1 MIKSALHSENIEQY
15 LKERYFV
22 ERELMGQ
29 RTSNSK
35 GEKSTSNTRILE
47 ELFIEKVLQ
56 DPYFSI
62 YVCKMIEESDFNHND
77 VLAYVNYIILEKY
90 LDTSTLFDTSIVEK
104 TSFYSTQMESG
115 IDGLIDKFS
124 GMTEIADLK
133 YNDYYDSLR
142 IKGDKTV
149 LKAIEATPAKNEKI
163 NVRWQD
169 ESPFCWN
176 GEYGLHFERL
186 SKNNTKHHRNN
197 ESDRRIHEM
206 EKKDVLKHLSF
217 NDLRDQTRFLCKNIK
232 SYLIYYS
239 SDKRYLKTS
248 LFAFLNFKPDF
259 LCEIKTA
266 LEKHGMIEYKNDT
279 NIAQFLKFYMDATFI
294 SQVSW
299 FNSLEEKQKIE
310 ILNRYYDDV
319 NLHIS
324 DTNLNLFGKHG
335 LLHDLTYTE
344 ARKLYHEKDYDNAI
358 FISDKVFENTNDEFL
373 KYLCVSLIADTYQV
387 KNDYNSALK
396 YFEMAYD
403 ISKRFACGM
412 KLTESLNTLRR
423 KFPHTPDG
431 DYRQYRSNMDDFHLI
446 QYVEL
451 LNIAEMH
458 CYLKSK
464 DRADE
469 CFRKLN
475 DDIRCFSIPKRIYIL
490 YQLATFCDRYQD
502 LLEYRLYQKVV
513 KLAES
518 YEDDMLDSIED
529 DMEKE
534 IFYLLEYDDSLTKEI
549 CVRKWIDNM
558 RDISIEFKNKIA
570 EIPSKDDSGT
580 DLIKIYSDYNQ
591 CLSWNPKHYEKIN
604 PILESSGLTSI
615 VLDTYSIVPITIEP
629 WRILTRIENVIRDL
643 EKNKANTGVTF
654 QGLEYQDIIQRLDL
668 ACSRCYYALDN
679 FDTAENILKEIIAN
693 SRDEE
698 VLFNAHCI
706 LGMSL
711 IKNWD
716 VRSGIN
722 ELEKAVDMNELNGL
736 LFEICMYELLQL
748 ENKEIFYKVQD
759 SIVNKIN
766 LNPINRE
773 NYRKNGYCLASW
785 QFNEFGLTDEAMHF
799 IEKGLSA
806 EENELVKISL
816 LEEKAYISFLD
827 GNFEISESIL
837 NNILHISLS
846 NQNNSAEYYLLCSS
860 AWHKLS
866 IICAKKHEFDKAAKY
881 IDGAISSLNKCENH
895 DEVVKDR
902 IGSYSRLK
910 EMYNILSEHVLLL
923 DKIDIK
929 EVTDIFITANE
940 IISNGLEQNYNNEFD
955 FKLAF
960 VEYGKGLETYMHDKF
975 SVNLRKK
982 VFSENREP
990 IDNKF
995 WNGRKSRKGR
1005 RKIVGITPDLKNVL
1019 GINKDRTISS
1029 GYWKNLIKDAFDADI
1044 NSINN
1049 PYIKDSYEFIIG
1061 FMPKEQWDIIAE
1073 SCAVVSDFRNGAAHY
1088 GKGTLDD
1095 VLKVRG
1101 KIIQNI
1107 NEVLAVM
1114 EKISSSTI

>member
-1 MIKSALHSENIEQY
+1 MIKSALHSENIEQH
-15 LKERYFV
+15 LRERFFL

-29 RTSNSK
+29 RISNSR
-35 GEKSTSNTRILE
+35 GEKSTNNKRILE
-47 ELFIEKVLQ
+47 DIFIEKVLQ

-62 YVCKMIEESDFNHND
+62 YVCKMIEESNFNLND
-77 VLAYVNYIILEKY
+77 VLAYAQYIILEKY
-90 LDTSTLFDTSIVEK
+90 LDISTLFDTSSGDK
-104 TSFYSTQMESG
+104 TSIYPTQMESG
-115 IDGLIDKFS
+115 MDGLIDRFS
-124 GMTEIADLK
+124 RKPEIADLK
-133 YNDYYDSLR
+133 YNNYYDSLWT
-142 IKGDKTV
+142 KGDKTV
-149 LKAIEATPAKNEKI
+149 LKAIEATPARNEMIIERMLDTSPLNWDRSYSPHLDKLIGRWGKRTPDNDVDRQIFEMNKN
-163 NVRWQD
+163 D
-169 ESPFCWN
+169 F
-176 GEYGLHFERL
+176 
-186 SKNNTKHHRNN
+186 
-197 ESDRRIHEM
+197 
-206 EKKDVLKHLSF
+206 LKQLSF
-217 NDLRDQTRFLCKNIK
+217 KDSRNQTRFLCKNVK

-266 LEKHGMIEYKNDT
+266 FEKHSMIKNINDKY
-279 NIAQFLKFYMDATFI
+279 IAQFLKFYMDATFI

-310 ILNRYYDDV
+310 ILNRYYDNV
-319 NLHIS
+319 NLHIT
-324 DTNLNLFGKHG
+324 DINLNLFGKHG
-335 LLHDLTYTE
+335 LLHDLTYNE
-344 ARKLYHEKDYDNAI
+344 ARKLYHEKDYDNVI
-358 FISDKVFENTNDEFL
+358 KISDKVLENTNDEFL

-475 DDIRCFSIPKRIYIL
+475 EDIRCFSVPKKIYIL
-490 YQLATFCDRYQD
+490 YRLATFCDRHQD
-502 LLEYRLYQKVV
+502 LLKYRLYQKVV
-513 KLAES
+513 KLTEN
-518 YEDDMLDSIED
+518 YDDQMLESIED
-529 DMEKE
+529 DMEAE
-534 IFYLLEYDDSLTKEI
+534 IFHLCGIDNSLTKEI
-549 CVRKWIDNM
+549 CVRKWICRM
-558 RDISIEFKNKIA
+558 RSAAINSINGIWLV
-570 EIPSKDDSGT
+570 PSIDDKGA
-580 DLIKIYSDYNQ
+580 DLINTFSDYNQ
-591 CLSWNPKHYEKIN
+591 CLSCIPEDYEKMTS
-604 PILESSGLTSI
+604 ILESSGLTSI
-615 VLDTYSIVPITIEP
+615 VLDTYSIVPVTIEP
-629 WRILTRIENVIRDL
+629 RRILTRIENAIRDL

-654 QGLEYQDIIQRLDL
+654 QGLEYQGIIQRLNL

-693 SRDEE
+693 SKDEK

-716 VRSGIN
+716 VKSGIN

-759 SIVNKIN
+759 SIVDKIN
-766 LNPINRE
+766 FNPINRE
-773 NYRKNGYCLASW
+773 DYKKNGYCLASW
-785 QFNEFGLTDEAMHF
+785 HFNEFGLTDEAMHF
-799 IEKGLSA
+799 IENGLSV
-806 EENELVKISL
+806 EDNELVRISL
-816 LEEKAYISFLD
+816 LEEKAYICFID
-827 GNFEISESIL
+827 GNYEISESIL
-837 NNILHISLS
+837 NEILHISLS
-846 NQNNSAEYYLLCSS
+846 NQNTSTEYHLLCSS

-881 IDGAISSLNKCENH
+881 IDGAISRLNKCENLS
-895 DEVVKDR
+895 EAIKDR

-910 EMYNILSEHVLLL
+910 EIYTILSKHVIML
-923 DKIDIK
+923 DKINIK
-929 EVTDIFITANE
+929 EVIDIFKTADE
-940 IISNGLEQNYNNEFD
+940 IIFNGLEQNYSKEFD
-955 FKLAF
+955 FEF
-960 VEYGKGLETYMHDKF
+960 VCGEYGKGLETYLQDTI
-975 SVNLRKK
+975 SANLRKY
-982 VFSENREP
+982 VFDINEEP
-990 IDNKF
+990 VSNEFLYGYVNKEGESIKKLDYALRNVLDKNFTISLGQWKPLISNVFDPKNKF
-995 WNGRKSRKGR
+995 
-1005 RKIVGITPDLKNVL
+1005 T
-1019 GINKDRTISS
+1019 
-1029 GYWKNLIKDAFDADI
+1029 
-1044 NSINN
+1044 NN
-1049 PYIKDSYEFIIG
+1049 PYIKESYEFIKN
-1061 FMPKEQWDIIAE
+1061 FMEKEQWDILAE
-1073 SCAVVSDFRNGAAHY
+1073 ACATVSEHRNGATHY

-1101 KIIQNI
+1101 EIIQNI
-1107 NEVLAVM
+1107 NEVIAVM
-1114 EKISSSTI
+1114 EKISPSTI